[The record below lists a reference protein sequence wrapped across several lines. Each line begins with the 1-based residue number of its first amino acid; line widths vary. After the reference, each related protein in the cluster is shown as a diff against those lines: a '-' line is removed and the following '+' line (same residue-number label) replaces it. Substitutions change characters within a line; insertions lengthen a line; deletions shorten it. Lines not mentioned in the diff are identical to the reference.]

1 LWWKHVGNP
10 RTNAA
15 GSRPKHSSTSVSE
28 LWANVLPY
36 ADDAE
41 DKRPFGDSDVWLSR
55 MRSLAH
61 RSCRR
66 PSQLARFKRPVA
78 SIYLAA
84 GLSHRGLSFSGPGS
98 VPASAP
104 QAHLSPSGA
113 WGPFLHRS
121 EACPPSFR
129 VGVARLN
136 VAPPVASRFRHFAGG
151 ELVRP
156 NVIVKPLFKLK
167 FEKGDLG
174 G

>member
-1 LWWKHVGNP
+1 MAV
-10 RTNAA
+10 
-15 GSRPKHSSTSVSE
+15 E
-28 LWANVLPY
+28 
-36 ADDAE
+36 DAE
-41 DKRPFGDSDVWLSR
+41 FGSLKLPTTLSVGALQAA
-55 MRSLAH
+55 RSLNLP
-61 RSCRR
+61 C
-66 PSQLARFKRPVA
+66 
-78 SIYLAA
+78 
-84 GLSHRGLSFSGPGS
+84 GGHRGLSFSGPGS

-121 EACPPSFR
+121 EACRPSFR

-136 VAPPVASRFRHFAGG
+136 VAPPVASRFRHFSGG

-174 G
+174 E